1 MRRHLTRYL
10 PFAGLAVVVPAV
22 WVLIRYARDID
33 TSGVLKHL
41 NEYSLPQV
49 VAAIG
54 FSLFALAL
62 CGLYEAR
69 ALREA
74 GRPLGVLRPLVVAA
88 ISTAIGHSVGLA
100 TLGGG
105 ALRYRFY
112 APLGLSHTA
121 VAAVIFYAALPYVLG
136 LGMLLNLA
144 LIFGA
149 QRAAPLLN
157 LATWA
162 VVALGLLSLGKDAG
176 YALLTAMRRKPIAIG
191 RFSFRLPSLKFTL
204 LQYGIGSIE
213 IICLA
218 SVLYLFMPAELN
230 LAFPAFLAVYVISL
244 IAGSVSNV
252 PAGLGVFEAAML
264 LMLRDFPSE
273 PVLAAILAY
282 RVMYEVLQL
291 LVALG
296 LLALYEFGSRHGFAG
311 RLWRRPVSN
320 PTEDPHPNPL
330 P

>member
-1 MRRHLTRYL
+1 MRRHLTRFL
-10 PFAGLAVVVPAV
+10 PLAGLVVVVPAV
-22 WVLIRYARDID
+22 WVLLSYAREID
-33 TSGVLKHL
+33 ASGVLKHL
-41 NEYSLPQV
+41 NDYSLPQV
-49 VAAIG
+49 LAAIG

-74 GRPLGVLRPLVVAA
+74 GRPLGVLRPMVVAA
-88 ISTAIGHSVGLA
+88 ISTPIGHSVGLA
-100 TLGGG
+100 TLSGG

-112 APLGLSHTA
+112 VPLGLSHTA
-121 VAAVIFYAALPYVLG
+121 VAAVTFYAVLPYVLG

-162 VVALGLLSLGKDAG
+162 VVALGLLGLGKDLG
-176 YALLTAMRRKPIAIG
+176 YALFTAMRRKPIAIG
-191 RFSFRLPSLKFTL
+191 RFALRLPSLKFTL
-204 LQYGIGSIE
+204 IQYGFGSIE

-218 SVLYLFMPAELN
+218 LVLYLFMPAELN
-230 LAFPAFLAVYVISL
+230 LAFPAFLAVYVVSL

-282 RVMYEVLQL
+282 RVIYEVLQL
-291 LVALG
+291 LIALG

-311 RLWRRPVSN
+311 RLWRK
-320 PTEDPHPNPL
+320 PL
-330 P
+330 PTSSSAD